1 MTMRS
6 KLWYTTASRLPNSFA
21 KVSIGPPRCFCIPL
35 FRPPRHSRTP
45 PAADPA
51 GEPRLFLPRCPPLR
65 RHRQGSVAK
74 TDRRVSP
81 LGGSLRPKTSNP
93 HGMGRKGRAQGGLCP
108 PLPAADGTAEF
119 LWRLFHS
126 EEHGGRALLPIRGA
140 AVPSRRPRL
149 PHHRPPALPLYSLLL
164 LYPGR
169 GVGSPFFVRGFFP
182 AFPDHLLPERPSL
195 YRTGIAP
202 PQYRLPQGR

>member
-1 MTMRS
+1 GNLC
-6 KLWYTTASRLPNSFA
+6 KAVWQPA
-21 KVSIGPPRCFCIPL
+21 GFCIPL

-65 RHRQGSVAK
+65 RHHQGSVAK

-108 PLPAADGTAEF
+108 PLPAGMERQNF
-119 LWRLFHS
+119 FGVYFILKSMEVGPSFRS
-126 EEHGGRALLPIRGA
+126 
-140 AVPSRRPRL
+140 AVPR
-149 PHHRPPALPLYSLLL
+149 
-164 LYPGR
+164 
-169 GVGSPFFVRGFFP
+169 FP
-182 AFPDHLLPERPSL
+182 VEDPD
-195 YRTGIAP
+195 YRIIAR
-202 PQYRLPQGR
+202 QRCRYTHYYFY